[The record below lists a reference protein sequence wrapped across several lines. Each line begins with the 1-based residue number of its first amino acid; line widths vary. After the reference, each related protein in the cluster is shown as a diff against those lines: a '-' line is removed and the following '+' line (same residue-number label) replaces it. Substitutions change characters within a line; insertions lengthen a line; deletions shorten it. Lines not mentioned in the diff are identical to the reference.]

1 MDKADSSEISDLYE
15 DSNECVGIQLSFYA
29 NKRQKVTTNSD
40 IPSTSNAITEANTS
54 QPTTTVIIENTDL
67 SYPNLSSEDTQYPEI
82 TEKPKKRKIGT
93 RKKLLE
99 KEKRLRSHTSGPPC
113 NCTLLKCFERISTEE
128 RCHLLSSFNNDFA
141 NLNEQNAFL
150 SSLILVLPTERP
162 KPSQFPS
169 KRRVFSYEYQVP
181 VIKEGIAVKVK
192 VCHKAF
198 MSIFGITNRRTQT
211 IKLAVSTTGMH
222 HIFSMKFLLIV
233 MFLSVILV

>member
-1 MDKADSSEISDLYE
+1 MPTKDKTLILILISH
-15 DSNECVGIQLSFYA
+15 QLQMLLLRPVLPNQQLLLLLKLLIHLTLTFH
-29 NKRQKVTTNSD
+29 QKTL
-40 IPSTSNAITEANTS
+40 NT
-54 QPTTTVIIENTDL
+54 QKLQKNQRT
-67 SYPNLSSEDTQYPEI
+67 
-82 TEKPKKRKIGT
+82 
-93 RKKLLE
+93 KLLE

-128 RCHLLSSFNNDFA
+128 RSHLLSRFNNDFA

-150 SSLILVLPTERP
+150 SSLILVLPRERP

-169 KRRVFSYEYQVP
+169 KRRVFSYKYQVP
-181 VIKEGIAVKVK
+181 VIREGIAVKVK

-222 HIFSMKFLLIV
+222 NIVSVKFFAHSDIFFCYIGFIFCHHPSC
-233 MFLSVILV
+233 VIKIQHD